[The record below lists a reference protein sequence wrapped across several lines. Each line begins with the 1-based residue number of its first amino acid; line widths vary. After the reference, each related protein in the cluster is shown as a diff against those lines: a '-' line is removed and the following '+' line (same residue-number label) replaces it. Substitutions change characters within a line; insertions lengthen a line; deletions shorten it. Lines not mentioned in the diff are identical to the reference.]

1 MKNPIVGPTL
11 LRSVLIIMLLPLSW
25 ICPAVSQQETS
36 ATSSEGQHREGQASQ
51 RSGHTAPGA
60 AADSGLNIS
69 LPVLGAGTVNFIPV
83 WTNTHVIGNSI
94 LFQRSNV
101 LTVAGSVTA
110 TSFSGD
116 GSALSRVNAA
126 TLGGLGSSAF
136 AQLAGL
142 NVFTANQTINA
153 NLTLS
158 GSINNSLTLQG
169 NLTDASGQQG
179 ANFIGGF
186 GGDSSGLYPGNS
198 VTPGVVGATI
208 SGGGGAVTAG
218 SAHHAGQQGRSS
230 GILPPGNFVVAPQ
243 NIAADFGTISG
254 GAGNN
259 IVNSFATIGG
269 GYQNLAGGYESTVG
283 GGASN
288 NAEGSNSFV
297 GGGLSNTAVSFGDT
311 VGGGSFNTA
320 NSSLSNSFPNCA
332 QNGVCDATVAGGK
345 ENMATGAASTVGGG
359 MLNQATGVYSTVP
372 GGNSN
377 AANGTGSFAAGNF
390 ATANNQGSFVW
401 SDGLSSAVTDTAAGQ
416 FVASASGGFIF
427 YTQGTGIGAVLPS
440 GSGSWSAFSDR
451 NVKDNF
457 ARIDDQSLLAN
468 LAALPISTW
477 NYKTQATSIRHM
489 GPTAQDF
496 RSAFGLGEDER
507 HIANIDSEGVALAA
521 IQALYKL
528 NQEKD
533 TKIAELA
540 QSLQQLKA
548 EVEKLAASS
557 K

>member
-1 MKNPIVGPTL
+1 
-11 LRSVLIIMLLPLSW
+11 
-25 ICPAVSQQETS
+25 
-36 ATSSEGQHREGQASQ
+36 
-51 RSGHTAPGA
+51 
-60 AADSGLNIS
+60 
-69 LPVLGAGTVNFIPV
+69 
-83 WTNTHVIGNSI
+83 
-94 LFQRSNV
+94 
-101 LTVAGSVTA
+101 
-110 TSFSGD
+110 
-116 GSALSRVNAA
+116 
-126 TLGGLGSSAF
+126 
-136 AQLAGL
+136 
-142 NVFTANQTINA
+142 
-153 NLTLS
+153 
-158 GSINNSLTLQG
+158 
-169 NLTDASGQQG
+169 
-179 ANFIGGF
+179 
-186 GGDSSGLYPGNS
+186 
-198 VTPGVVGATI
+198 
-208 SGGGGAVTAG
+208 
-218 SAHHAGQQGRSS
+218 
-230 GILPPGNFVVAPQ
+230 
-243 NIAADFGTISG
+243 
-254 GAGNN
+254 
-259 IVNSFATIGG
+259 
-269 GYQNLAGGYESTVG
+269 
-283 GGASN
+283 
-288 NAEGSNSFV
+288 
-297 GGGLSNTAVSFGDT
+297 
-311 VGGGSFNTA
+311 
-320 NSSLSNSFPNCA
+320 
-332 QNGVCDATVAGGK
+332 
-345 ENMATGAASTVGGG
+345 